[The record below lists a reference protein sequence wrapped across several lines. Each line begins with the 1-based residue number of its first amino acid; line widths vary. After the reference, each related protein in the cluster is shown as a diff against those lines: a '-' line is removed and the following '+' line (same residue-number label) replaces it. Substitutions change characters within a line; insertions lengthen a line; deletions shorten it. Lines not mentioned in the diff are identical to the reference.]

1 MVVNVIKYP
10 RIVTDYRLNA
20 NHNARNRAKLPDGI
34 VTDYRLNANHN
45 ALVARSVEVAIVT
58 DYRLNSVHEFI

>member
-1 MVVNVIKYP
+1 MA
-10 RIVTDYRLNA
+10 L
-20 NHNARNRAKLPDGI
+20 KLLI